1 MEDERRNRAER
12 RLRIFRLHLLVYMG
26 VLAILIPLNLLTTP
40 DDLWFVFP
48 LVAWGAPLAI
58 NVAWAMGL
66 LDGLIDGR

>member
-1 MEDERRNRAER
+1 MLA
-12 RLRIFRLHLLVYMG
+12 YMG

-40 DDLWFVFP
+40 DNLWFVFP